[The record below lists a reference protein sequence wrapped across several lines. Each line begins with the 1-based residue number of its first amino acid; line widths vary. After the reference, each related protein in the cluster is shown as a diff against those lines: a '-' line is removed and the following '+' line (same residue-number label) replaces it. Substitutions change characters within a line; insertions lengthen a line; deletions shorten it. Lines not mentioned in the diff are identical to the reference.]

1 MPQSNISFQAR
12 CTICNQTVTAMLL
25 LKREEVDAVV
35 RQNAE
40 VTVMHL
46 APDGD
51 HVWALTDQEKT
62 RLRNQI
68 ANGTL

>member
-1 MPQSNISFQAR
+1 MQQSNISFQAR
-12 CTICNQTVTAMLL
+12 CAICNETVTAMLL
-25 LKREEVDAVV
+25 LKREEVDAAV
-35 RQNAE
+35 RQNAD

-62 RLRNQI
+62 RLRNRI
-68 ANGTL
+68 ADGTL